1 MNHYH
6 LREIAKVG
14 TGLVLADI
22 VSVFW
27 FSAVGLLPMSILGV
41 TWTTSMIPEIVIF
54 DLALL
59 LLLIHYGWKMKLP
72 ISSPS
77 ERTLLNATGIIF
89 LIVALVHFIRITFG
103 LQIILGDFMI
113 PFWFS
118 WIGII
123 ITGYLS
129 YASFHFA
136 NMRRR

>member
-118 WIGII
+118 WVGII

>member
-41 TWTTSMIPEIVIF
+41 TWTTSMLPEIVIF

-59 LLLIHYGWKMKLP
+59 LLLVHYGWKMKLP

-103 LQIILGDFMI
+103 LQIFLGTFMI